1 MTKCGK
7 SDAATALTSLSCC
20 CLCKGNHFFA
30 NHILQ
35 YNDFSVHQKKPRFVL
50 YVFLSSTSAPS
61 LHRLST
67 LSYKLTFFRSLGGD
81 FPIQHLVGTE
91 FHDSQKYFCNM
102 LILRAISHDR
112 IFQRQK
118 NETFKTDFRHKDTGN
133 NCSVPVIAVVLPHH
147 LGGFIQSSRLFH
159 QVISMVS
166 SVHFDGFVISLRFL
180 VFLYPIFAYSPCGIF
195 LE

>member
-1 MTKCGK
+1 MTKCDK

-81 FPIQHLVGTE
+81 FPTQHLVGTE
-91 FHDSQKYFCNM
+91 FRDSQKHFRNR

-112 IFQRQK
+112 IFQKQKTRLSRQISDIK
-118 NETFKTDFRHKDTGN
+118 TQETTALYLSSQWFYRII
-133 NCSVPVIAVVLPHH
+133 SVVSSSH
-147 LGGFIQSSRLFH
+147 LGCFIRSFQWFLRF
-159 QVISMVS
+159 ISMV
-166 SVHFDGFVISLRFL
+166 L
-180 VFLYPIFAYSPCGIF
+180 
-195 LE
+195 